1 MLLDKNGKLI
11 YQESL
16 QGICKFGVLALSKC
30 IYYLITKLDSKYYLE
45 IFDLLNNNKRNSL
58 LTINLK
64 FFKID
69 YSYISVDVSNDFIYI
84 VESPIRIIVYEFTN
98 KSTLNQI
105 DELNSKNSV
114 VDLYTNSKYN
124 FVTFNDV
131 GLIDS

>member
-1 MLLDKNGKLI
+1 
-11 YQESL
+11 
-16 QGICKFGVLALSKC
+16 
-30 IYYLITKLDSKYYLE
+30 LE

-98 KSTLNQI
+98 KSILNQI
-105 DELNSKNSV
+105 DELNSTNSV